1 MKIAIAIL
9 IKNGEDWRLRNVLK
23 SLKNQDRK
31 ADEIIL
37 VDGGSTYINYL
48 KYLKVIENLQLKVIR
63 ASSAC
68 KLFHPARMLN
78 KALSVTSCDY
88 LIATDID
95 IVMSKNAL
103 EEAEKEFELG
113 NFVMCSRL
121 DLDET
126 SNKPTIDFKIDDWW
140 ADKKL
145 RKGHGSFQGVS
156 TRWIRSIGGYCDEFR
171 GWGFYDMYLEW
182 VAKKKGKKWTMLD
195 KKGVKLLHVY
205 HDPLPY
211 RDQTSK
217 KNQNLYYKKTR
228 NK

>member
-9 IKNGEDWRLRNVLK
+9 IKNGDDWRLRNLLK
-23 SLKNQDRK
+23 SIRDQERK
-31 ADEIIL
+31 PDEIIL
-37 VDGGSTYINYL
+37 VDGGSTYLNYL
-48 KYLKVIENLQLKVIR
+48 KYLKVIERLEMKVIR

-68 KLFHPARMLN
+68 NVFHPARMLN
-78 KALSVTSCDY
+78 KALSVTKSDY
-88 LIATDID
+88 MIATDID
-95 IVMSKNAL
+95 IIMSPNAVAL
-103 EEAEKEFELG
+103 AEKEFELG

-126 SNKPTIDFKIDDWW
+126 SNRPTIDFIIDEWW
-140 ADKKL
+140 TDKKL

-156 TRWIRSIGGYCDEFR
+156 TKWMRNIGGYCDEFR

-182 VAKKKGKKWTMLD
+182 LAKKKGKKWTMLN
-195 KKGVKLLHVY
+195 KQGVKLLHVY
-205 HDPLPY
+205 HEPLPY
-211 RDQTSK
+211 REKTSK